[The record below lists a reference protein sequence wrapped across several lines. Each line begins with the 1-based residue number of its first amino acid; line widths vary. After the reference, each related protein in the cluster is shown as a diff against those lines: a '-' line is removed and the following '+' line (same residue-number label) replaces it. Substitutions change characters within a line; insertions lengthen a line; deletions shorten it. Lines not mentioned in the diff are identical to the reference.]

1 MKRYI
6 LLPALLLALA
16 LVPGQNV
23 LAQAEMKIGY
33 VEPMVILERMPEMAA
48 IERKL
53 QNFMERKN
61 REIAQKE
68 MDLAQRL
75 EDFQRR
81 RSVIS
86 AEARER
92 EEENLTR
99 LQVELQ
105 QMQGTAQQELQQQ
118 QIEQVSPVIEKIQQ
132 AIDSVAD
139 EMGLTYVLNTM
150 TNNGDFIILYVSEE
164 VRNNFNITERV
175 MQKLDI

>member
-1 MKRYI
+1 MKKYI
-6 LLPALLLALA
+6 LLPVLFLVLA
-16 LVPGQNV
+16 VIPGQTI
-23 LAQAEMKIGY
+23 LAQSDMKIGY

-48 IERKL
+48 IERQL

-105 QMQGTAQQELQQQ
+105 QAQGTAQQELQQR
-118 QIEQVSPVIEKIQQ
+118 QVELISPIIDKIQT
-132 AIDSVAD
+132 AIDDVAD

-164 VRNNFNITERV
+164 VRREYNITDKV
-175 MQKLDI
+175 MEKLDI

>member
-1 MKRYI
+1 MKKYI
-6 LLPALLLALA
+6 LLPVLF
-16 LVPGQNV
+16 LVFAVIPGQTI
-23 LAQAEMKIGY
+23 LAQSDMKIGY

-48 IERKL
+48 IERQL

-105 QMQGTAQQELQQQ
+105 QAQGTAQQELQQR
-118 QIEQVSPVIEKIQQ
+118 QVELISPIIDKIQT
-132 AIDSVAD
+132 AIDDVAD

-164 VRNNFNITERV
+164 VRREYNITDKV
-175 MQKLDI
+175 MEKLDI